1 MLNVDDNCPST
12 SNPDQTDTDG
22 DGLGAACDPEFCIA
36 PPSNLVSWWPGD
48 GDANDLQGVN
58 NGTLVNGAT
67 FAPGKVGQAFSFDGT
82 DDYVSVPNPSFKTN
96 IQGTIEAWIKFD
108 DLLIPQIPAALST
121 DGTDEDEFFL
131 FVFRPDIND
140 RIEVIAFVENQLTDT
155 VLRTADNDFLTDS
168 GFHHYALTSD
178 GVTVRFCFDGA
189 EVAIVPRETGFTNP
203 NLGQWFAGAIDAD
216 IFAIGALKRAVP
228 VLPFNGLIDEMGVY
242 DRAFSGAPTVILYDF
257 RLTETFLIAITDTT
271 SGETQFRDSTSTI
284 TFNGTNATQEYQ
296 GISGFL
302 QNMSFARQPH
312 CDRDGNL
319 QWPGE
324 GLHRRNLTSDGILYM
339 EWELKGCISFFS
351 ENDQH
356 GRENATCCEHPANS
370 GNYVLCSQ

>member
-1 MLNVDDNCPST
+1 MWALSLGIPGIGGSGNPVGNGGCVLEPDLHFGAAGSGGGSQGPAGTLLGTDPNRDFCADD
-12 SNPDQTDTDG
+12 
-22 DGLGAACDPEFCIA
+22 GAACDDTTTTSSCTGI
-36 PPSNLVSWWPGD
+36 
-48 GDANDLQGVN
+48 
-58 NGTLVNGAT
+58 GAT
-67 FAPGKVGQAFSFDGT
+67 RYSYLKIVKGFATTGKE
-82 DDYVSVPNPSFKTN
+82 
-96 IQGTIEAWIKFD
+96 I
-108 DLLIPQIPAALST
+108 
-121 DGTDEDEFFL
+121 
-131 FVFRPDIND
+131 
-140 RIEVIAFVENQLTDT
+140 IAESELTET
-155 VLRTADNDFLTDS
+155 VL
-168 GFHHYALTSD
+168 
-178 GVTVRFCFDGA
+178 A
-189 EVAIVPRETGFTNP
+189 EN
-203 NLGQWFAGAIDAD
+203 
-216 IFAIGALKRAVP
+216 
-228 VLPFNGLIDEMGVY
+228 
-242 DRAFSGAPTVILYDF
+242 AFSGAPTVILYDF

-296 GISGFL
+296 EISGFL